1 MNYRITLIK
10 GDGIGPEITDA
21 VVKIL
26 ENAECKLE
34 YDEAIVGEQIYNKDV
49 SSGIDDNAWKI
60 IRRNNVMLKA
70 PITTP
75 MGGVN
80 KSLNVTI
87 KAPITTPMGGGYKS
101 LNVTM
106 RKELGLYVN
115 LRPSISYYPI
125 IKKSPEVMDLVIV
138 RENEEDLYAG
148 IEYKQTYGSA
158 TSLKLL
164 TKAGSLKIC
173 HFAFEYARKH
183 KRKKVTC
190 MVKDNIMKMTDGMF
204 YKAFLEVAKH
214 YPDIVNEH
222 YIIDI
227 GAARIACHS
236 EIFDVIV
243 TENLYGDIISDIASE
258 VSGSVGIA
266 GSANLGDKY
275 AMFEAIHGSAPR
287 MAGLN
292 TANPT
297 AFLNGA
303 IMMLRHLGMH
313 DKANLINNAVFA
325 TLENGYHTKD
335 LYVEGYSKM
344 LTGTKEFADAVIDHF
359 GQKPK
364 NFKVIDEKNSGAFE
378 NFDSIKYSEF
388 LNTGAHKS
396 TKKLVGV
403 DFFIDY
409 DTKNPSEIADKISHL
424 INDSCLKLSSILSKG
439 LKVWPTTHDK
449 RVEFCD
455 NWMCRFLFEN
465 DGNHSNISDVMELL
479 SEEFDV
485 IKMEKLYTFD
495 GQNGYSAGQGE

>member
-1 MNYRITLIK
+1 MSRRITLIE
-10 GDGIGPEITDA
+10 GDGIGPEITNA
-21 VVKIL
+21 VVRIL
-26 ENAECKLE
+26 DAAKTDLE
-34 YDEAIVGEQIYNKDV
+34 YDRAIVGEQIYHKNV
-49 SSGIDDNAWKI
+49 SSGIDDKAWEI
-60 IRRNNVMLKA
+60 IRRNDIML
-70 PITTP
+70 
-75 MGGVN
+75 
-80 KSLNVTI
+80 

-125 IKKSPEVMDLVIV
+125 IEKSPKVMDLAIV

-148 IEYKQTYGSA
+148 IEYRQTEGSVV
-158 TSLKLL
+158 SIKLL

-173 HFAFEYARKH
+173 HFAFEYARKN

-190 MVKDNIMKMTDGMF
+190 MVKDNIMKMADGMF

-214 YPDIVNEH
+214 YPDIEHEH

-227 GAARIACHS
+227 GSARIACRPQD
-236 EIFDVIV
+236 FDVIV

-258 VSGSVGIA
+258 ASGSVGIA

-303 IMMLRHLGMH
+303 IMMLRHMNMH

-335 LYVEGYSKM
+335 LYVEGRSKAKM
-344 LTGTKEFADAVIDHF
+344 GTNEFANAVIDHF

-364 NFKVIDEKNSGAFE
+364 NFKVDDTENSGAFE
-378 NFDSIKYSEF
+378 ILDFEKYGEF
-388 LNTGAHKS
+388 LKIGKYKS
-396 TKKLVGV
+396 EKKLTGV
-403 DFFIDY
+403 DFFVEY
-409 DTKNPSEIADKISHL
+409 ESENPREIAEKINSL
-424 INDSCLKLSSILSKG
+424 NKNANLKLASILSKG
-439 LKVWPTTHDK
+439 LKVWPTAYEK
-449 RVEFCD
+449 KVEHCD
-455 NWMCRFLFEN
+455 NWMCRFVFGKSANQEEI
-465 DGNHSNISDVMELL
+465 GKLL
-479 SEEFDV
+479 SELSVTFDV

-495 GQNGYSAGQGE
+495 GENGYSAGQGE

>member
-1 MNYRITLIK
+1 MNHRITLIK

-26 ENAECKLE
+26 DASGAGLI
-34 YDEAIVGEQIYNKDV
+34 YDEAVVGEQIYHKNV
-49 SSGIDDNAWKI
+49 SSGIDDDAWKV
-60 IRRNNVMLKA
+60 IRRNDVML
-70 PITTP
+70 
-75 MGGVN
+75 
-80 KSLNVTI
+80 

-125 IKKSPEVMDLVIV
+125 IEKSPKVMDLVVV

-148 IEYKQTYGSA
+148 IEYRQTRGSV

-164 TKAGSLKIC
+164 TKEGALKIC
-173 HFAFEYARKH
+173 LFAFEYARKH

-204 YKAFLEVAKH
+204 YKAFLEVAKD
-214 YPDIVNEH
+214 YPEIQNEH

-227 GAARIACHS
+227 GSARIACRPHD
-236 EIFDVIV
+236 FDVIV

-287 MAGLN
+287 MAGLD

-303 IMMLRHLGMH
+303 IMMLRHLGLH

-325 TLENGYHTKD
+325 TLESGYHTKD
-335 LYVEGYSKM
+335 LYVEGRSKKKV
-344 LTGTKEFADAVIDHF
+344 GTKEFAEMVIQHF
-359 GQKPK
+359 GQKPT
-364 NFKVIDEKNSGAFE
+364 NFKVEDVEDSGAFE
-378 NFDSIKYSEF
+378 KFDPSKYANFYNSEK
-388 LNTGAHKS
+388 N
-396 TKKLVGV
+396 LVGV

-409 DTKNPSEIADKISHL
+409 NTSNPNDIAAK
-424 INDSCLKLSSILSKG
+424 INDLISKHKLKLSSILSKG
-439 LKVWPTTHDK
+439 LKVWPAKTDK
-449 RVEFCD
+449 AVEFCD
-455 NWMCRFLFEN
+455 NWMCRFMLDEKN
-465 DGNHSNISDVMELL
+465 DSALVAEVFTIL
-479 SEEFDV
+479 SKHFDI
-485 IKMEKLYTFD
+485 IKVEKLYTFGD
-495 GQNGYSAGQGE
+495 ENGYSAGQGE

>member
-1 MNYRITLIK
+1 MSHRITLIK

-21 VVKIL
+21 VIKIL
-26 ENAECKLE
+26 DSAKCGLQ
-34 YDEAIVGEQIYNKDV
+34 YDEAIVGEQIYHKNV
-49 SSGIDDNAWKI
+49 SSGIDDDAWNV
-60 IRRNNVMLKA
+60 IRRNDVML
-70 PITTP
+70 
-75 MGGVN
+75 
-80 KSLNVTI
+80 

-125 IKKSPEVMDLVIV
+125 IEKSPKVMDLVIV

-148 IEYKQTYGSA
+148 IEYKQTKGSV

-164 TKAGSLKIC
+164 TKAGSIKIC
-173 HFAFEYARKH
+173 IFAFEYARKH

-204 YKAFLEVAKH
+204 YKAFLEVAKN
-214 YPDIVNEH
+214 YPEIEAEH

-227 GAARIACHS
+227 GAARVACRPQD
-236 EIFDVIV
+236 FDVIV

-258 VSGSVGIA
+258 ASGSVGIA

-287 MAGLN
+287 MTGLN
-292 TANPT
+292 SANPT

-303 IMMLRHLGMH
+303 IMMLRHLGLH

-335 LYVEGYSKM
+335 LYVEGRSKEKM
-344 LTGTKEFADAVIDHF
+344 GTKEFADKIIEHF
-359 GQKPK
+359 GEKPK
-364 NFKVIDEKNSGAFE
+364 NFKINDEGESSVFE
-378 NFDSIKYSEF
+378 KFDPKKYEGFYDS
-388 LNTGAHKS
+388 
-396 TKKLVGV
+396 KKELTGV

-409 DTKNPSEIADKISHL
+409 DSDKPSDIANQ
-424 INDSCLKLSSILSKG
+424 INDLTKESNLKLSSILSKG
-439 LKVWPTTHDK
+439 LKVWPTKEDK
-449 RVEFCD
+449 KVEFCD
-455 NWMCRFLFEN
+455 NWMCRFFFEKEVSHAN
-465 DGNHSNISDVMELL
+465 VASLLALL
-479 SEEFDV
+479 SEKFDV
-485 IKMEKLYTFD
+485 IKMEKLYKFD
-495 GQNGYSAGQGE
+495 GENGYSAGQGE

>member
-1 MNYRITLIK
+1 MNHKITLIR
-10 GDGIGPEITDA
+10 GDGIGPEITKA
-21 VVKIL
+21 VIKIL
-26 ENAECKLE
+26 DKAGCELE
-34 YDEAIVGEQIYNKDV
+34 YDEAIVGEQIYHKNV
-49 SSGIDDNAWKI
+49 SSGIDEKAWEI
-60 IRRNNVMLKA
+60 IRRNDVML
-70 PITTP
+70 
-75 MGGVN
+75 
-80 KSLNVTI
+80 

-106 RKELGLYVN
+106 RKELGLYIN

-125 IKKSPEVMDLVIV
+125 IEKSPKIMDLAIV

-148 IEYKQTYGSA
+148 IEYKQTEGSV

-190 MVKDNIMKMTDGMF
+190 MVKDNIMKMADGMF
-204 YKAFLEVAKH
+204 YKAFLEVAKN
-214 YPDIVNEH
+214 YPDIANEH

-227 GAARIACHS
+227 GAARIACRPQD
-236 EIFDVIV
+236 FDIIV

-287 MAGLN
+287 MAGQN
-292 TANPT
+292 SANPT

-303 IMMLRHLGMH
+303 IMMLRHLEMH

-335 LYVEGYSKM
+335 LYVEGKSKAKM
-344 LTGTKEFADAVIDHF
+344 GTKEFADAIINHF

-364 NFKVIDEKNSGAFE
+364 NFKVTDEENSGEFE
-378 NFDSIKYSEF
+378 KFDSGKYAEF
-388 LNTGAHKS
+388 LKINSFKS
-396 TKKLVGV
+396 KKKLIGV

-409 DTKNPSEIADKISHL
+409 DSKKPSEIADKINNL
-424 INDSCLKLSSILSKG
+424 IKNSNLKLSSILSKG
-439 LKVWPTTHDK
+439 LKVWPTAHDK
-449 RVEFCD
+449 KVEFCD
-455 NWMCRFLFEN
+455 NWMCRFIFEK
-465 DGNHSNISDVMELL
+465 DGNHSDTTNLLDLL
-479 SEEFDV
+479 SKSFDV
-485 IKMEKLYTFD
+485 IKMEKLYTFN
-495 GQNGYSAGQGE
+495 GENGYSAGQGE